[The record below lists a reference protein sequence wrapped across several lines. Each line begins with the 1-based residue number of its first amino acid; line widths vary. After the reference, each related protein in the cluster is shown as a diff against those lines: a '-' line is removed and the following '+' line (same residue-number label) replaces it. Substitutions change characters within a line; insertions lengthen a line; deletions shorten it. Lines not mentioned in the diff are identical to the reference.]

1 MTLLSAPPRP
11 SRKNLT
17 PEQRAAAVAVLLSV
31 SVKLEAP
38 YGAIAMCA
46 ANFDVSVDQ
55 ISRLWKRAVRDIK
68 ASRPINYQSGRKGR
82 SGRKTR
88 LSDEFWNDL
97 NHAIELVPL
106 EDRTNIRTLA
116 STLGIPKSTLHDYLL
131 AGVFRCHTAS
141 AKPMFTDIQ
150 RIARVKFAIT
160 FVHKSSLG
168 SLRFDDMMDRIH
180 LDEKW
185 FYLAKDKQRYYL
197 AEHEDAPHLC
207 VKNKNFIVKVMFLV
221 ALARSRWDAQ
231 NHRLWDGKV
240 GCWPFA
246 VYEPAERSSKN
257 RPAGTLEMKTFTVDR
272 DIYRRCLCSVVIPEI
287 KRVWPSR
294 KRFVLQHDNAKPHVD
309 ASDPEVVAALTE
321 GGWDGSIHPQPAN
334 SPDFNVLDLGFFAS
348 LQSLQHRKKARSIE
362 ELVDNVDEA
371 FRELP
376 MTNIDR
382 VFLTLQSVLQASM
395 DVDGGNKYLI
405 PHLGKDKLVQG
416 NGLLPPSLKCSGR
429 VFRKAEAFLSS
440 AETEAEK
447 EKRT

>member
-141 AKPMFTDIQ
+141 AKPMLTDIQ

-197 AEHEDAPHLC
+197 AEHEDAPPPLC
-207 VKNKNFIVKVMFLV
+207 QEQEFY
-221 ALARSRWDAQ
+221 RQ
-231 NHRLWDGKV
+231 
-240 GCWPFA
+240 
-246 VYEPAERSSKN
+246 
-257 RPAGTLEMKTFTVDR
+257 AGTLEMKTFTVDR

-416 NGLLPPSLKCSGR
+416 NGLLPPSLKCSDR
-429 VFRKAEAFLSS
+429 VFRKAEASLSS